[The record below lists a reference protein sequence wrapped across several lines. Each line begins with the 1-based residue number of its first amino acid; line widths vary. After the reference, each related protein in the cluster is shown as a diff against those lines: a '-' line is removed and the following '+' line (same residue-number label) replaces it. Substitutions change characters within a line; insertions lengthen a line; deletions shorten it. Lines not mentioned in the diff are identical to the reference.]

1 MGKMSANPRNP
12 EENEDPTT
20 LNSRQV
26 HVVTQDSVSLAL
38 LSKRASAVRVCSI
51 RLTIFVMLITMSL
64 LSCRSD
70 STLIGEPAPDVQF
83 KTLQGEVL
91 NLREMARPVL
101 VSFWSTSCSVC
112 IAEMPELAHLYET
125 YEPQGFE
132 LIAVALPS
140 DRPDAVLNLAEEKN
154 LPYPV
159 AIDLNGSVL
168 KQFEPVRVT
177 PTTFLISADGKIVNR
192 YVGRMNMD
200 KLRASIDEL
209 LA

>member
-1 MGKMSANPRNP
+1 
-12 EENEDPTT
+12 
-20 LNSRQV
+20 
-26 HVVTQDSVSLAL
+26 
-38 LSKRASAVRVCSI
+38 
-51 RLTIFVMLITMSL
+51 
-64 LSCRSD
+64 
-70 STLIGEPAPDVQF
+70 
-83 KTLQGEVL
+83 
-91 NLREMARPVL
+91 
-101 VSFWSTSCSVC
+101 
-112 IAEMPELAHLYET
+112 MPELAHLYET

-177 PTTFLISADGKIVNR
+177 PTAFLISADGKIVNR